1 MKDYHSEILVEVSPE
16 EASDLISNVRGWWST
31 NFSGSALRKNDM
43 FNVRFGKTWADIKI
57 AELVP
62 GKNVVWEVTDC
73 YLNLLKDPREW
84 KDTRIVW
91 EISREGSRTRIDMT
105 HVGLAPG
112 KECFQDC
119 TLGWNF
125 YTKESLFGFI
135 TKGKGQPGVGIRAT
149 IGDEGPA
156 IRGTLYYKNDPL
168 PEIAEGDVI
177 VDVEETN
184 VEHVVSAYSVFV
196 FDGKSFDLQ
205 TLKGDNY
212 MVVERAVDDGQMDKV
227 LRTVK
232 QGQKL

>member
-1 MKDYHSEILVEVSPE
+1 MKDYHSEILVDIPPV
-16 EASDLISNVRGWWST
+16 EASDLISNVKGWWST
-31 NFSGSALRKNDM
+31 NFSGSALRQNDT
-43 FNVRFGKTWADIKI
+43 FNVRFGKTWADIRI

-62 GKNVVWEVTDC
+62 GKKVVWEVTDC
-73 YLNLLKDPREW
+73 YLNLLKDPQEW
-84 KDTRIVW
+84 KGTSIVW
-91 EISREGSRTRIDMT
+91 EVSREGGRTRIDMT
-105 HVGLAPG
+105 HVGLVPG

-135 TKGKGQPGVGIRAT
+135 TKGRGQPGVGIRAT
-149 IGDEGPA
+149 IGDEGQM

-177 VDVEETN
+177 VDVEKTN
-184 VEHVVSAYSVFV
+184 VEHVVSAYSVMA
-196 FDGKSFDLQ
+196 FDRKLFDLQ

-212 MVVERAVDDGQMDKV
+212 MVVEHPVEGSDMDKL

-232 QGQKL
+232 TGREL